1 MNIQEAKQEIKRTLR
16 AYTRKK
22 PDGSGYQIPVEKQ
35 RPILLIG
42 PPGIGKTAIMAQI
55 AKEEQ
60 VGLVAYTMTHH
71 TRQSAIGLPVLREKE
86 YDGKLFSV
94 TEYTMSEI
102 VASIYDAMETTG
114 QKTGILFLDEI
125 NCVSETLAPVM
136 LQLLQNKTF
145 GSHPIPSGWLI
156 VGAGNPPEYNK
167 SVREMDMVTL
177 DRVKY
182 MNIEADLEI
191 WRSYAAVSSIHGS
204 VLTFLT
210 VYPHSFYQTEQTKLE
225 RSFVTARGWED
236 LSCILYVYEEMGEA
250 VTEHLISQYVH
261 SAAIAREFFL
271 FYELFHHYEREYREN
286 YPAASH
292 KNRQRLKTAG
302 AGECMAV
309 AAVLAAQVT
318 DRADAW
324 AQDDRLTGQICQGTE
339 AFLRRRTCCQSQDI
353 EQEID
358 RRQKALRVKEEHDL
372 AKLEEV
378 LEEEALLRFLEEW
391 KQDLERA
398 HGRKMQTAQDIRES
412 RLKIRIRLQE
422 NLTAQ
427 IGEQIQEAYK
437 LLDSAAVGAA
447 KQYFTAALTRHPACS
462 RFLTEHPQEAFS
474 QQSRELLLSR
484 REEELRQQVEGMIEK
499 S

>member
-1 MNIQEAKQEIKRTLR
+1 M
-16 AYTRKK
+16 
-22 PDGSGYQIPVEKQ
+22 
-35 RPILLIG
+35 
-42 PPGIGKTAIMAQI
+42 
-55 AKEEQ
+55 
-60 VGLVAYTMTHH
+60 
-71 TRQSAIGLPVLREKE
+71 
-86 YDGKLFSV
+86 LFRS
-94 TEYTMSEI
+94 
-102 VASIYDAMETTG
+102 
-114 QKTGILFLDEI
+114 
-125 NCVSETLAPVM
+125 
-136 LQLLQNKTF
+136 NKTF

-191 WRSYAAVSSIHGS
+191 WRSYAAASSVHGS

-339 AFLRRRTCCQSQDI
+339 AFLRGRTCCQSQDI

-398 HGRKMQTAQDIRES
+398 HGRKMQTAQDIWES
-412 RLKIRIRLQE
+412 RLKTRIRLQE

-447 KQYFTAALTRHPACS
+447 KQYFTTALTRHPACS
-462 RFLTEHPQEAFS
+462 RFLTEHPQGAFS